1 MERAAQP
8 SIDVKW
14 GRRELGLPSWWMQ
27 WLCLLSAA
35 PWLLFPE
42 LRTPYGWI
50 GVALLVAQ
58 QAVRLLDAEERR
70 RRLDIDVA
78 WPMVG
83 LAAMAVVGLLVS
95 PNYQASLPKF
105 LGIVFDVGVFAAL
118 VSSLRTTRL
127 GLGRVDRLW
136 IAMTAY
142 VVVGVLVATVAFL
155 LTQPA
160 LSRSDAVVA
169 LYGARPEL
177 PMEAKQFLAKVG
189 LGNPHPN
196 RVADVLTLF
205 LPCYLAL
212 LLYRPW
218 CGSGEH
224 GVHRGDGGL
233 RGSVRSRWMTVG
245 CSLALAWVGL
255 VFLATLS
262 RAAYVGMAIGVVFLL
277 AYRSPRARLGLGLA
291 ASCAVLLLGLLLARS
306 LVFGPSEGGL
316 SFEAIKVAAQEV
328 TLGRTASASGSF
340 AWRLELWPMVVELI
354 VRHPWTG
361 IGLDSLSPYIEDRH
375 NAQHAHNL
383 ALQTALDLG
392 LPGLACLL
400 TMLAIA
406 LGSSFRALRE
416 LRGTSH
422 QASAAG
428 IIGAL
433 LAFLVATL
441 ADTIPLGSKAGV
453 FFWMLLGL
461 AVCLPRPHQTSSEP
475 WSSRS
480 ISLTPRAPLTGWLQ
494 DRPAGRA
501 REPAARCDHQQ
512 R

>member
-1 MERAAQP
+1 MQSAAQP
-8 SIDVKW
+8 SIDARP
-14 GRRELGLPSWWMQ
+14 GRRELGLSSRWIP

-50 GVALLVAQ
+50 GVTLLVAQ

-83 LAAMAVVGLLVS
+83 IAAMAVVGLLVA
-95 PNYQASLPKF
+95 PNYQASLSKF
-105 LGIVFDVGVFAAL
+105 FGILFDIGVYAAI

-136 IAMTAY
+136 VAMTAY
-142 VVVGVLVATVAFL
+142 VIVGVLVATVAFL
-155 LTQPA
+155 LSQPA
-160 LSRSDAVVA
+160 FSSWDAVVA
-169 LYGARPEL
+169 LYEARPEL
-177 PMEAKQFLAKVG
+177 PMEVKQLLGKVG
-189 LGNPHPN
+189 LGSPHPN
-196 RVADVLTLF
+196 RVADVLALF

-212 LLYRPW
+212 LLDRPW
-218 CGSGEH
+218 HRSREDGA
-224 GVHRGDGGL
+224 RGDHDRL
-233 RGSVRSRWMTVG
+233 RGSVRSRWLLVG

-262 RAAYVGMAIGVVFLL
+262 RAAYFGMAIGVLFLL

-291 ASCAVLLLGLLLARS
+291 ASCLVLLLGLLLARW

-316 SFEAIKVAAQEV
+316 SFEAIQAAAQEV
-328 TLGRTASASGSF
+328 TLGRTASASGSL
-340 AWRLELWPMVVELI
+340 AWRLELWPMVIELI
-354 VRHPWTG
+354 VQHPWTG
-361 IGLDSLSPYIEDRH
+361 IGLESLVPYIQDRH

-383 ALQTALDLG
+383 ALQVALDLG

-406 LGSSFRALRE
+406 LRSSFRTLRE
-416 LRGTSH
+416 HRGTPH
-422 QASAAG
+422 QAIAAG
-428 IIGAL
+428 TIGAL

-441 ADTIPLGSKAGV
+441 ADTIPVGSKAGV
-453 FFWMLLGL
+453 FFWALLGL
-461 AVCLPRPHQTSSEP
+461 AVCLPRPH
-475 WSSRS
+475 RS
-480 ISLTPRAPLTGWLQ
+480 GRQVPPESLAQPMNGLRNEC
-494 DRPAGRA
+494 RR
-501 REPAARCDHQQ
+501 
-512 R
+512 

>member
-1 MERAAQP
+1 MEHAAQP
-8 SIDVKW
+8 SIDARR
-14 GRRELGLPSWWMQ
+14 GRRELGLSSWWMQ

-50 GVALLVAQ
+50 GVVLLVAQ

-83 LAAMAVVGLLVS
+83 IAAMAVVGLLVS
-95 PNYQASLPKF
+95 PNYHASLPKF
-105 LGIVFDVGVFAAL
+105 LGIVFDIGVYAAI
-118 VSSLRTTRL
+118 VSALRTTRL
-127 GLGRVDRLW
+127 GPGRADRLW
-136 IAMTAY
+136 VALAAY
-142 VVVGVLVATVAFL
+142 AVLGVLVATVAFL

-160 LSRSDAVVA
+160 LSTWDPVVA
-169 LYGARPEL
+169 FYEARPEL
-177 PMEAKQFLAKVG
+177 PMEAKRFLAQVG

-218 CGSGEH
+218 HGGGEH
-224 GVHRGDGGL
+224 GVSRDDGRL
-233 RGSVRSRWMTVG
+233 RRLVRSRWLRVG

-255 VFLATLS
+255 VFLVTLS
-262 RAAYVGMAIGVVFLL
+262 RAAYVGMAIGVVYLL
-277 AYRSPRARLGLGLA
+277 AYRWPRVRLGLCLA
-291 ASCAVLLLGLLLARS
+291 ALGAVMLLGLLLACW
-306 LVFGPSEGGL
+306 LVFGPSESSL
-316 SFEAIKVAAQEV
+316 PSEAIKVAAQER

-361 IGLDSLSPYIEDRH
+361 IGLNSLIPYIEDRH

-383 ALQTALDLG
+383 ALQAALDLG

-400 TMLAIA
+400 AILTIA

-422 QASAAG
+422 QAIAVG
-428 IIGAL
+428 IVGAL

-441 ADTIPLGSKAGV
+441 ADTFPLGSKAGV

-461 AVCLPRPHQTSSEP
+461 AVCLPRPHQTS
-475 WSSRS
+475 
-480 ISLTPRAPLTGWLQ
+480 
-494 DRPAGRA
+494 
-501 REPAARCDHQQ
+501 
-512 R
+512 

>member
-1 MERAAQP
+1 
-8 SIDVKW
+8 
-14 GRRELGLPSWWMQ
+14 MQ

-83 LAAMAVVGLLVS
+83 MAAMAVVGLLVS

-105 LGIVFDVGVFAAL
+105 FGIVFDIGVYTAI
-118 VSSLRTTRL
+118 VSALRTTRP
-127 GLGRVDRLW
+127 GPGRVDRLW
-136 IAMTAY
+136 VALAAY
-142 VVVGVLVATVAFL
+142 AVLGVLVATVAFL

-160 LSRSDAVVA
+160 FSRWDPVVDF
-169 LYGARPEL
+169 YEARPEL
-177 PMEAKQFLAKVG
+177 PMEAKRFLAQVG

-218 CGSGEH
+218 HGRGEH
-224 GVHRGDGGL
+224 GVRRDDSRL
-233 RGSVRSRWMTVG
+233 RRLVRSRWLRVG

-262 RAAYVGMAIGVVFLL
+262 RAAYVGMVISVVFLL
-277 AYRSPRARLGLGLA
+277 AYRWPRVRLGLCLA
-291 ASCAVLLLGLLLARS
+291 ALGVVMLLGLVQARW
-306 LVFGPSEGGL
+306 LVFGPSEGSL
-316 SFEAIKVAAQEV
+316 PLEAINVAAQEV
-328 TLGRTASASGSF
+328 TLGRTAPALGSL
-340 AWRLELWPMVVELI
+340 AWRLELWPIVIELI
-354 VRHPWTG
+354 GQHPWTG
-361 IGLDSLSPYIEDRH
+361 IGLSSLWLYIQDRH

-416 LRGTSH
+416 LRGTSD
-422 QASAAG
+422 QAIAVG
-428 IIGAL
+428 VIGTL

-461 AVCLPRPHQTSSEP
+461 AVCLPRPHRSVWQEP
-475 WSSRS
+475 PGSLAQPMNGSRNECK
-480 ISLTPRAPLTGWLQ
+480 R
-494 DRPAGRA
+494 
-501 REPAARCDHQQ
+501 H
-512 R
+512 